1 MPLSEVSIMA
11 LPAVQTMSKLT
22 KEDEVGMKYWMENL
36 RPVRQRTVRSGTTKD
51 KAAPLPPAVYYQTEQ
66 TEHSYTEFNT
76 EPSIPD
82 DSSTPGPVTETIE
95 QSDHSPGIDELQA
108 VSLMYQSNQ
117 SPQHPPPG
125 HTPGI

>member
-1 MPLSEVSIMA
+1 MA
-11 LPAVQTMSKLT
+11 
-22 KEDEVGMKYWMENL
+22 
-36 RPVRQRTVRSGTTKD
+36 
-51 KAAPLPPAVYYQTEQ
+51 
-66 TEHSYTEFNT
+66 EFNT

-125 HTPGI
+125 IPRAFDVFSCPGGTEFEFDELSLSGAGHLITTHGE